1 LTHQIDSRRTQEKEM
16 PRAISCCAAVIDNSA
31 QGLKERR
38 SAVNLIDDEEL
49 ANLGAQKCIGI
60 LEAPLIS
67 RTLKVKVY
75 RPAFPHVSDLASQRR
90 FAHLPRAEKND
101 SWHLPQ
107 ALFDDGSEPSRD
119 HSTPAFLTTDVNIPV
134 LGCQALRDCT
144 VVRPIAP
151 PDRAPSSQPGHR

>member
-1 LTHQIDSRRTQEKEM
+1 M
-16 PRAISCCAAVIDNSA
+16 PYAISCCAAVIDNSA

-38 SAVNLIDDEEL
+38 SAVNLIDDDEL
-49 ANLGAQKCIGI
+49 ANLGAQKRVRI

-75 RPAFPHVSDLASQRR
+75 RPPFPLVGYLASQRR

-107 ALFDDGSEPSRD
+107 AFFNQGSEPSRD
-119 HSTPAFLTTDVNIPV
+119 HFTPDF
-134 LGCQALRDCT
+134 
-144 VVRPIAP
+144 
-151 PDRAPSSQPGHR
+151 